1 MSLRPKCP
9 LCQERHF
16 SYEGHRFKGEAKGT
30 RPTTVRPRPAASPPP
45 ARRASRKLPRHELVT
60 EGAVLS
66 RDRDAEAE
74 PCHGFVTVCA
84 HCGKPLKPRY
94 CGDTCR
100 QASYRKRRGQP

>member
-1 MSLRPKCP
+1 MAERPKCK
-9 LCQERHF
+9 LCHERHW
-16 SYEGHRFKGEAKGT
+16 SYESHVFKEEAKGSP
-30 RPTTVRPRPAASPPP
+30 PTKARPRPAASPP
-45 ARRASRKLPRHELVT
+45 RARKLPRHEPVT

-74 PCHGFVTVCA
+74 PCHEFVTVCA

-100 QASYRKRRGQP
+100 QAAYRKRRGQP